1 MGGLTVLAALRRVL
15 PEEQFIYLG
24 DSARLPYGTK
34 SPRTVT
40 RYARQAT
47 GLLVER
53 GIKALVVACNT
64 ASAFALAKLAADY
77 DPLPVFGVLE
87 PGAAAASAATAQ
99 GPILVLAT
107 ESTIRG
113 GGYQRALL
121 TLRPEI
127 AIYGRACP
135 LWVTLAEQDHPN
147 QALVDRILLDA
158 LRGFPGVGDPAGI
171 TVLLGCTHFPVFRQR
186 LHHLVGANAKII
198 DSAATTARAVA
209 QALADAGLSASD
221 TAPAARGVV
230 QYLATDSVQR
240 FQRVGRLFLGEVL
253 DQVELIDL

>member
-15 PEEQFIYLG
+15 PEEQFIFLG
-24 DSARLPYGTK
+24 DSARFPYGTK
-34 SPRTVT
+34 SPRTVP

-158 LRGFPGVGDPAGI
+158 LRGFPAVGDPAGI
-171 TVLLGCTHFPVFRQR
+171 TVLLGCTHFPVFRTLRNALWAHEIASCQGVSENR
-186 LHHLVGANAKII
+186 GSHEPLNEHLC
-198 DSAATTARAVA
+198 TH
-209 QALADAGLSASD
+209 
-221 TAPAARGVV
+221 ARG
-230 QYLATDSVQR
+230 LCQR
-240 FQRVGRLFLGEVL
+240 QGCVPGGF
-253 DQVELIDL
+253 

>member
-1 MGGLTVLAALRRVL
+1 M
-15 PEEQFIYLG
+15 
-24 DSARLPYGTK
+24 
-34 SPRTVT
+34 
-40 RYARQAT
+40 
-47 GLLVER
+47 
-53 GIKALVVACNT
+53 
-64 ASAFALAKLAADY
+64 
-77 DPLPVFGVLE
+77 
-87 PGAAAASAATAQ
+87 
-99 GPILVLAT
+99 LAT